1 MSKSWEPYGKVMKLK
16 YITII
21 ICQLTAQEVQAA
33 PAIYSCQFKEVKT
46 NHRIENIAKIINKN
60 YMHDPISKKA
70 VDQNSDQEVMVLDTV
85 NILVF
90 MENLSPKMLEI
101 MTIDKN
107 TNISSQ
113 YSALLTIQF
122 MKKEI
127 RSQVI
132 KGVCVLSQRG

>member
-21 ICQLTAQEVQAA
+21 ICQLMAQEVQAA

-70 VDQNSDQEVMVLDTV
+70 VDQNSDQQVMVLDTV

>member
-1 MSKSWEPYGKVMKLK
+1 MKLK
-16 YITII
+16 YIMII
-21 ICQLTAQEVQAA
+21 ICQLMAQEVQAA
-33 PAIYSCQFKEVKT
+33 PAIYSCQFKELKT
-46 NHRIENIAKIINKN
+46 NHRIENSAKIINKN

-85 NILVF
+85 DILVF
-90 MENLSPKMLEI
+90 MENLSPKRLEI

-122 MKKEI
+122 MKK
-127 RSQVI
+127 
-132 KGVCVLSQRG
+132 KFALK